1 MQLDQN
7 LKDVIQK
14 ILYSLDAQ
22 KTSIDEA
29 LTKQL
34 SSLRS
39 DMQRDVTLQ
48 LDSQAH
54 EIVVAVDESVRESL
68 SKMNSGHD
76 ASSATERTILTS
88 VARDVAFLR

>member
-7 LKDVIQK
+7 LKDVLQK
-14 ILYSLDAQ
+14 LLYSLDAQ

-34 SSLRS
+34 TSLRS

-48 LDSQAH
+48 LDSEAQK
-54 EIVVAVDESVRESL
+54 IVVGVDERVQESL
-68 SKMNSGHD
+68 SKANSDRD
-76 ASSATERTILTS
+76 ASSATERSILAN
-88 VARDVAFLR
+88 VARNVAFLR